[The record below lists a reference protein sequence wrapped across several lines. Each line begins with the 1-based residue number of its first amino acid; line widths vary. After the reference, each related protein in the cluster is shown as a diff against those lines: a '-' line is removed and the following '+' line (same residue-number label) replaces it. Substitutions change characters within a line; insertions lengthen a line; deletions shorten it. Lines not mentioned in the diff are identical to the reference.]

1 MGPVDRRLW
10 ALGAEPRAALLLAI
24 VAGGVGA
31 ALVVVQAWLIAGVVA
46 GVFLNGLTVAAAT
59 LPLLLLC
66 GVGIGRGLLA
76 WTAPVLG
83 QLAAT
88 RVRSRLRARLADH
101 LLRLPPGR
109 LAGER
114 TGEVAQAAT
123 AGVDALDGYFAR
135 YLPQLG
141 LAVVVPAVA
150 VVAILRVDLLSGVI
164 VAVCLPLLP
173 FFLYLVGAAAG
184 ARARRRQRVLDD
196 LGGHFLDVLRGLPT
210 LRCFNRGEA
219 QAARVGEIAEQYRRT
234 TMSTLRLA
242 FLSSLVL
249 ELAAMLSTALVAVEI
264 GLRVDAGVLPLRD
277 AFYVLMLVPEVFL
290 PLRQAG
296 LQFHAAADA
305 RAATERVFSL
315 LELEAEPPGETV
327 LLPTG
332 PPALRLEEVTV
343 RHPDRSAPALDRVS
357 LEVRGGERV
366 ALYGPSGGGKTTV
379 LQVLLGLELP
389 TAGRASVAGVD
400 LRDADLA
407 SWRRLVAWLPQEAR
421 LAHGTVAENVRWGDP
436 AAGDGE
442 VERAL
447 RDAGLPPESLPRGLA
462 TPVGEGGR
470 ELSAGQRR
478 RVALARAL
486 VRRAPVLLLDEPAAN
501 LDVELQEQ
509 VGSLLEN
516 LPPNTTLVYCVHQ
529 PGLLQHADRVVQVE
543 GGALR

>member
-1 MGPVDRRLW
+1 MVDRRLR
-10 ALGAEPRAALLLAI
+10 ALGVESRAALLLA
-24 VAGGVGA
+24 VLAGGVGA
-31 ALVVVQAWLIAGVVA
+31 ALVVVQSWLIAGIVA
-46 GVFLNGLTVAAAT
+46 GAFLNGLTVTAAAA
-59 LPLLLLC
+59 PVLLLC

-83 QLAAT
+83 QVAAA
-88 RVRSRLRARLADH
+88 RVRSRLRARLTDH
-101 LLRLPPGR
+101 LLRLSPSR

-114 TGEVAQAAT
+114 TGTLAQAAT
-123 AGVDALDGYFAR
+123 GGVDALDGYFAR

-141 LAVVVPAVA
+141 LAVLVPLVA

-164 VAVCLPLLP
+164 VVVCLPLLP

-219 QAARVGEIAEQYRRT
+219 QAAQVAGIAERYRQT

-264 GLRVDAGVLPLRD
+264 GLRVDAGLLPLRY
-277 AFYVLMLVPEVFL
+277 AFFVLMLVPEVFL

-305 RAATERVFSL
+305 RAATDRVFSI
-315 LELEAEPPGETV
+315 LELEAAPAGRAVLPPA
-327 LLPTG
+327 G
-332 PPALRLEEVTV
+332 PPVLRLEEVTV
-343 RHPDRSAPALDRVS
+343 RHADRSGPALDQAS
-357 LEVRGGERV
+357 LEVRPGERV

-379 LQVLLGLELP
+379 LQLLLGLEVP
-389 TAGRASVAGVD
+389 AAGRVLLGGVD
-400 LRDADLA
+400 LREADLA
-407 SWRRLVAWLPQEAR
+407 GWRRLVAWLPQEAR

-436 AAGDGE
+436 SACDEAVG
-442 VERAL
+442 RAL
-447 RDAGLPPESLPRGLA
+447 GEAGLPPESLPQGLA

-486 VRRAPVLLLDEPAAN
+486 VRRAPVLLLDEPGAS
-501 LDVELQEQ
+501 LDVELQER
-509 VGSLLEN
+509 VGSLLDG
-516 LPPNTTLVYCVHQ
+516 LPRDTTVLYCVHQ
-529 PGLLQHADRVVQVE
+529 PALLQHADRVVRVE
-543 GGALR
+543 GGTLR